1 MKAEDLDELELL
13 LAKYTSWAG
22 PPANSLDFALRR
34 AAPELIRLA
43 RLGLQAECC
52 GSEGECTITLQENEP

>member
-22 PPANSLDFALRR
+22 PPANSLDSALRR
-34 AAPELIRLA
+34 AAPELVRLA
-43 RLGLQAECC
+43 RLGLEKQADDEAAARFQPT
-52 GSEGECTITLQENEP
+52 GE